1 MQSGDPSDAVWI
13 SKKAWVMDP
22 ERIWFVLWQALIG
35 AKLGH
40 QQLPL
45 TTGDR

>member
-13 SKKAWVMDP
+13 SKKAWVLDP
-22 ERIWFVLWQALIG
+22 ERIWFVLGQELIE
-35 AKLGH
+35 AKIVN

-45 TTGDR
+45 TTDDR